1 LRAALCAAAAS
12 HDRKTSIRAAPFAR
26 RRSLLSQNVPDRGAY
41 ATGAADYELSRL
53 FAVSA
58 DGAALAIPLIIHI
71 VNDA

>member
-1 LRAALCAAAAS
+1 LRAAVCAAAAS
-12 HDRKTSIRAAPFAR
+12 RDREISIRIALCAG
-26 RRSLLSQNVPDRGAY
+26 RRSLLSQNVADRGAY

-58 DGAALAIPLIIHI
+58 DGASRAIPLIIHI